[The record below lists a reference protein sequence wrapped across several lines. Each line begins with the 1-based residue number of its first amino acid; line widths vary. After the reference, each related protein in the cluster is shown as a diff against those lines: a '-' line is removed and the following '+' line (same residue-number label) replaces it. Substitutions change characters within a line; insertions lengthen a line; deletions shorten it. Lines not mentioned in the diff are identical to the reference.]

1 MDWGKYLFCRFNA
14 APGIDMKEMSAHL
27 KPSTWNVPLL
37 SCATEPHFCSFL
49 PQLSQKQKWIE
60 CHSAFFQLRLVAK
73 QLQTS
78 FSYSSL
84 PCQQRQRSLC
94 SMYVRCCM
102 YQNASLLLGIILMS
116 VNLFSWDA
124 EEMVCCP
131 LGVIPFSHICSQSLS
146 GPLRAYSPRQSV
158 GSKKQQFSEI
168 LTVKELI
175 AVLPPSTA
183 IFTTSVCFSECSHK

>member
-14 APGIDMKEMSAHL
+14 APGIDMNEMSVHL

-131 LGVIPFSHICSQSLS
+131 LGVIPFSHM
-146 GPLRAYSPRQSV
+146 
-158 GSKKQQFSEI
+158 FSELVWPFEGLFTSPICWQQEATI
-168 LTVKELI
+168 LWNSYSEGIDCCVTIFYSHFYFIGLLLQMLI
-175 AVLPPSTA
+175 
-183 IFTTSVCFSECSHK
+183 